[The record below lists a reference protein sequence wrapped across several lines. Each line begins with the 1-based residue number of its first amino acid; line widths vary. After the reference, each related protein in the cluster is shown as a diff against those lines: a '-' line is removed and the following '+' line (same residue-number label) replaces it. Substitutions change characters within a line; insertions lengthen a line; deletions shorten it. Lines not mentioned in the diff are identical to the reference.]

1 MGVQAFKRTNNVQT
15 LIHFHCVFKLVF
27 DIKTSKIFED
37 F

>member
-1 MGVQAFKRTNNVQT
+1 MGVQAFKRTNDVQT

-27 DIKTSKIFED
+27 DIKTSKKVVD